1 MIVMSIAGVDPSGG
15 AGILADIKTFQALGV
30 YGTGIVTALTAQ
42 NPQMMYSLKAIETDY
57 VEEQIDA
64 VLDSY
69 NVEYIK
75 TGMLYSKDIIKTV
88 SKKIREY
95 NLKAVVDP
103 VMVATSGGE
112 LAKDDLS
119 QNLLKYLLPKA
130 ILTTPNVSEAEKL
143 TGIKIADEEKAE
155 IACEKLGKICNNI
168 ITGGHLNGTNITGID
183 GKISTFKQELL
194 KTDNVHGSG
203 CNFSAAIVSY
213 LSQKN
218 DLKTSILKASEYTY
232 ESIKNGKYGTL
243 IATSDS
249 LFLSLGISTSKTSLI
264 LPGFLSIITILSAR

>member
-15 AGILADIKTFQALGV
+15 AGIFADIKTFQALGV

-42 NPQMMYSLKAIETDY
+42 NPQKMYSLKAIETSY

-64 VLDSY
+64 ILDTY

-75 TGMLYSKDIIKTV
+75 TGMLYSTDIIKSV

-112 LAKDDLS
+112 LAKNDLS

-143 TGIKIADEEKAE
+143 TNIKITNEEEAKK
-155 IACEKLGKICNNI
+155 ACEKLGKTCNNI
-168 ITGGHLNGTNITGID
+168 ITGGHLNGINTINID
-183 GKISTFKQELL
+183 GSTSIFKQKLL
-194 KTDNVHGSG
+194 KTDNLHGSG

-218 DLKTSILKASEYTY
+218 DLKTSILKASDYSY

-243 IATSDS
+243 IAK
-249 LFLSLGISTSKTSLI
+249 L
-264 LPGFLSIITILSAR
+264 

>member
-15 AGILADIKTFQALGV
+15 AGIFADIKTFQALGV

-42 NPQMMYSLKAIETDY
+42 NPQKMYSLKAIETSY

-64 VLDSY
+64 ILDTY

-75 TGMLYSKDIIKTV
+75 TGMLYSTDIIKSV

-112 LAKDDLS
+112 LAKNDLS

-143 TGIKIADEEKAE
+143 TNIKITNEEEAKK
-155 IACEKLGKICNNI
+155 ACEKLGKTCNNI
-168 ITGGHLNGTNITGID
+168 ITGGHLNGINTINID
-183 GKISTFKQELL
+183 GTTSIFKQKLL
-194 KTDNVHGSG
+194 KTDNLHGSG

-218 DLKTSILKASEYTY
+218 DLKTSILKASDYTY

-243 IATSDS
+243 IAK
-249 LFLSLGISTSKTSLI
+249 L
-264 LPGFLSIITILSAR
+264 

>member
-15 AGILADIKTFQALGV
+15 AGIFADIKTFQALGV

-42 NPQMMYSLKAIETDY
+42 NPQKMYSLKAIETSY
-57 VEEQIDA
+57 VEDQIDA
-64 VLDSY
+64 VLDTY

-75 TGMLYSKDIIKTV
+75 TGMLYSTDIIKSV

-103 VMVATSGGE
+103 VMVSTSGGE
-112 LAKDDLS
+112 LAKNDLS

-143 TGIKIADEEKAE
+143 TNIKITNEEEAK
-155 IACEKLGKICNNI
+155 IACEKLGKTCNNI
-168 ITGGHLNGTNITGID
+168 ITGGHLNGINTTYID
-183 GKISTFKQELL
+183 GAISIFKQKLL
-194 KTDNVHGSG
+194 KTDNLHGSG

-218 DLKTSILKASEYTY
+218 DLKTSILKASDYTY

-243 IATSDS
+243 IAK
-249 LFLSLGISTSKTSLI
+249 L
-264 LPGFLSIITILSAR
+264 

>member
-42 NPQMMYSLKAIETDY
+42 NPQMMYSLKAIETSY

-64 VLDSY
+64 VLDTY

-75 TGMLYSKDIIKTV
+75 TGMLYSTDIIKSV

-112 LAKDDLS
+112 LAKNDLS

-130 ILTTPNVSEAEKL
+130 VLTTPNVSEAEKL
-143 TGIKIADEEKAE
+143 TGIKITNEEEAKK
-155 IACEKLGKICNNI
+155 ACEKLGKTCNNI
-168 ITGGHLNGTNITGID
+168 ITGGHLNGINTINID
-183 GKISTFKQELL
+183 GTTSIFKQKLL
-194 KTDNVHGSG
+194 KTDNLHGSG

-213 LSQKN
+213 LSQEN
-218 DLKTSILKASEYTY
+218 DLKTSILKASDYTY

-243 IATSDS
+243 IAK
-249 LFLSLGISTSKTSLI
+249 L
-264 LPGFLSIITILSAR
+264 

>member
-15 AGILADIKTFQALGV
+15 AGIFADIKTFQALGV
-30 YGTGIVTALTAQ
+30 YWTGIVTALTAQ
-42 NPQMMYSLKAIETDY
+42 NPQKMYSLKAIETSY

-64 VLDSY
+64 VLDTY

-75 TGMLYSKDIIKTV
+75 TGMLYSTDIIKSV

-103 VMVATSGGE
+103 VMVSTSGGE
-112 LAKDDLS
+112 LAKNDLS

-143 TGIKIADEEKAE
+143 TNIKITNEEEAKK
-155 IACEKLGKICNNI
+155 ACEKLGKTCNNI
-168 ITGGHLNGTNITGID
+168 ITGGHLNGINTINID
-183 GKISTFKQELL
+183 GTTSIFKQKLL
-194 KTDNVHGSG
+194 KTDNLHGSG

-218 DLKTSILKASEYTY
+218 DLKTSILKASDYTY

-243 IATSDS
+243 IAK
-249 LFLSLGISTSKTSLI
+249 L
-264 LPGFLSIITILSAR
+264 